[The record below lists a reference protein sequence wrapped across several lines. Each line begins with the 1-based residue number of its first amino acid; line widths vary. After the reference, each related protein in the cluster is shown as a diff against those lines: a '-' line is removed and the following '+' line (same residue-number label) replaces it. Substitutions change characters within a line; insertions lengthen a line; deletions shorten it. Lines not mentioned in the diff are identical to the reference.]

1 MEIFGGF
8 GSGLKFLDIS
18 AEISLIYRI
27 SVRFEVMSVFN
38 NRSIE
43 ILENVSNIIDI
54 LVNSRNIVKMSRL

>member
-18 AEISLIYRI
+18 AEISLICRI

-54 LVNSRNIVKMSRL
+54 LVNS